1 MAGPSVALDLA
12 VEAVGA
18 SFLRGAGEGEE
29 RLVELR
35 VLSRSAGS
43 LYEVGGLWGLRDWY
57 R

>member
-1 MAGPSVALDLA
+1 MAGPSVALDLV
-12 VEAVGA
+12 VEADGA

-29 RLVELR
+29 RRVELR

-43 LYEVGGLWGLRDWY
+43 LYDVGGLWGLRDWY